1 MHCFNGL
8 HYVLLES
15 CENGTEQDVLYLT
28 SLIINVNCRPIPIAD
43 MPLKSQALDEA
54 FDLVFLHSMKT
65 KVFARMGYHRVPA
78 EVLAELV
85 QTLDLA
91 ANLYVLS
98 TPASLVPSPPSVPMA
113 TNTNTKSNSTS
124 ALENSQPKSS
134 ELKNISSLSA
144 STLNEDAQLDII
156 QGLGIVLHSTRNTM
170 VPVGRERFAFACL
183 DILFDLSSDVSS
195 DSQDRFASG
204 GVGGAKDTIDRIKT
218 ADSSNGS
225 TLAYGQ
231 SHTHSEQLLRS
242 RTAFATTPVLVERCS
257 ALLNAYSADQALLG
271 KCPFPRLR
279 HQEISLVLQRLNDLR
294 LVPGALASSYTHNQ
308 DTKQGN

>member
-1 MHCFNGL
+1 MHYL
-8 HYVLLES
+8 PIASRED
-15 CENGTEQDVLYLT
+15 GTEQNVRYLT
-28 SLIINVNCRPIPIAD
+28 SLIINVICRPIPIAD

-98 TPASLVPSPPSVPMA
+98 TPGSLAPSPPSVPLV

-124 ALENSQPKSS
+124 ALGNSQPKSS
-134 ELKNISSLSA
+134 DLKNISSLSA

-183 DILFDLSSDVSS
+183 DILFDLSSDVST
-195 DSQDRFASG
+195 DSQDRLDSG
-204 GVGGAKDTIDRIKT
+204 RVGDAKDATDRVKA
-218 ADSSNGS
+218 ADSGNGS
-225 TLAYGQ
+225 TPAYGQ
-231 SHTHSEQLLRS
+231 SHKHSEQQLRS
-242 RTAFATTPVLVERCS
+242 RTAFAITPVLVERCS

-279 HQEISLVLQRLNDLR
+279 HQEISLILQRLNDLR
-294 LVPGALASSYTHNQ
+294 LVPGALASINTHNQ
-308 DTKQGN
+308 DTTQGN

>member
-1 MHCFNGL
+1 
-8 HYVLLES
+8 
-15 CENGTEQDVLYLT
+15 
-28 SLIINVNCRPIPIAD
+28 
-43 MPLKSQALDEA
+43 MPLKNQALDEA
-54 FDLVFLHSMKT
+54 FDLVFLHSMKA

-85 QTLDLA
+85 QILDLA

-98 TPASLVPSPPSVPMA
+98 TPASLAPSPPTVHFA
-113 TNTNTKSNSTS
+113 TNTNAKSKSTS

-134 ELKNISSLSA
+134 KLKNISSFSA
-144 STLNEDAQLDII
+144 STLNEDSQLDII

-195 DSQDRFASG
+195 DSQDRLGSG
-204 GVGGAKDTIDRIKT
+204 RVGGAKDAADRVGT
-218 ADSSNGS
+218 ADSCNGS
-225 TLAYGQ
+225 TSAYNQ
-231 SHTHSEQLLRS
+231 SHSEQQLRS
-242 RTAFATTPVLVERCS
+242 RTAFVITPVLVERCR

-279 HQEISLVLQRLNDLR
+279 HQEISLILQRLNDLR
-294 LVPGALASSYTHNQ
+294 LVPGALASSNTHSQ
-308 DTKQGN
+308 DTTQGN